1 MSFRCLI
8 VDDSPEFVEAAR
20 VLLEREGVA
29 IVGVASTIAEALELS
44 QAVEKDVT
52 LIDVNLGDESGF
64 ELAELLARSSEAGR
78 APLVL
83 ISTRSGDD
91 YADLV
96 EMSPA
101 VGFLPKSDISAQAI
115 IGFIDGTPKGD

>member
-29 IVGVASTIAEALELS
+29 IVGVASTIAQALELS
-44 QAVEKDVT
+44 EAVEKDVT

-64 ELAELLARSSEAGR
+64 DLAELLARSPEVGR

-96 EMSPA
+96 ELSPA

-115 IGFIDGTPKGD
+115 LGLIDGTPKGD